1 MVSACVA
8 APAGTNASRTTD
20 DVDERGNGVR
30 HCVGQVLD
38 VVFGWGAKD
47 AARDSSMGANAF
59 PHRVWHK
66 RGGRLVRS
74 SPLQPV
80 QLVDAAA
87 AGEQA
92 ACSKV
97 ARTTLAPTRPS
108 VQPLL
113 VSPRQAML
121 MVERVYTIAMN
132 IGVVRPKCTGATQR
146 SLVRLSPC
154 VDSHNVLSTAWQLV
168 HWHVARSDQG
178 EATNVWLSFDTRVRL
193 AACLSLSTRFELEDG
208 QTVDRCAVD
217 ERPALGVLGWH
228 FLSAS
233 DQASYT
239 GAERLAVL
247 RRRIER
253 EETCMVW
260 GWPARHDLFA
270 ASASTAR
277 AAAELYI
284 WRTLRRKHENDRLA
298 ARVALVYY
306 TRVCALAG
314 RFDLLSGERLNTC
327 ALSGLSCTAAG
338 IVVVVGAETLARASE
353 VVAVH
358 SADVDHWAFA
368 SSALEFRRVVPGLR
382 LGLLPGL
389 KAGARSS

>member
-20 DVDERGNGVR
+20 AVDERGSGVR

-38 VVFGWGAKD
+38 AVFGWGAKG
-47 AARDSSMGANAF
+47 AAEDSSMGANAF
-59 PHRVWHK
+59 PRRTWHK

-87 AGEQA
+87 T
-92 ACSKV
+92 CSKV
-97 ARTTLAPTRPS
+97 ARTTLAPTRSP
-108 VQPLL
+108 VQPLV
-113 VSPRQAML
+113 VSPREAML
-121 MVERVYTIAMN
+121 IVERVYTIAMN

-146 SLVRLSPC
+146 SLVRISPC

-168 HWHVARSDQG
+168 HWHVARSDLG
-178 EATNVWLSFDTRVRL
+178 EAADVWLSFDTRVRL

-260 GWPARHDLFA
+260 GSPARHDLFA

-314 RFDLLSGERLNTC
+314 RFDLLSGESLNTC

-338 IVVVVGAETLARASE
+338 IVVVVGAGTLARARE

-358 SADVDHWAFA
+358 SADEDHWAFA
-368 SSALEFRRVVPGLR
+368 ASALEFKRVVPGLR

-389 KAGARSS
+389 KAAARSS